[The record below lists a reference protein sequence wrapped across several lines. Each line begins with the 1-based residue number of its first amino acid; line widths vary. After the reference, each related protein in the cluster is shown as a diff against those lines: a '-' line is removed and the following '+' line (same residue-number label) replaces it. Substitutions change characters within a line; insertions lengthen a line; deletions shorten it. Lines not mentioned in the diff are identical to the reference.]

1 MAGLMSSIVNI
12 AAYHFAPLSGL
23 PELRGELFALCKA
36 NQLRGT
42 ILLSPEGV
50 NVFAAGRR
58 EGIDALVTRL
68 RAIPGVEQ
76 IEVKESFSDDRPFN
90 RMLVKIKKEIIAF
103 GVDGIAPGRYTSRRL
118 EARELKR
125 WLDEGR
131 PVTLLDTRNTF
142 EVDAGTFANAVA
154 IGVDDFRDFPAAVAR
169 LPEELKRQPIVTFC
183 TGGIRCEK
191 AAPFMER
198 AGFNDIYQLHGGILK
213 YFEECGGAHYDGDC
227 FVFDKRVAL
236 NAKLEAS
243 GLGQCFACQAIL
255 SADELKS
262 PKYVEGV
269 SCPRCHKTEIEAR
282 QVLVRERNAALAAL
296 LKTLPGAEAYDNIRP
311 ISVPLRLDGY
321 ELIDFLEAMRTHLS
335 RDEWMTAAGEQRL
348 ICRDEP
354 IQAGRI
360 MRAGERVYHHM
371 PATREPDVARDV
383 HILHED
389 EALVVVH
396 KPAPLPMHPCGRFNR
411 NSLSY
416 VLDQVYAPLHLRPA
430 HRLDA
435 DTSGVV
441 VFAKNRAVARVLQ
454 KAFEAGEVEKRYL
467 ALVHGTPAEE
477 RFECHLPIET
487 EPGDRGIR
495 LPSETGAPAS
505 TRFSVKSQFEN
516 GTTLLDVH
524 PLTGRTNQIRA
535 HLWALGWPI
544 VGDPIYR
551 MNYELGV
558 AKSLDVN
565 DAPLCLHAAEIS
577 FVHPITRVRVTYMAE
592 NSTWGRHL

>member
-1 MAGLMSSIVNI
+1 MSSIVNI

-23 PELRGELFALCKA
+23 PELRSELFALCKA

-50 NVFAAGRR
+50 NVFAAGQR

-76 IEVKESFSDDRPFN
+76 IEVKESFSADRPFN

-103 GVDGIAPGRYTSRRL
+103 GVDGIEPGRYTSRRL
-118 EARELKR
+118 EARDLKR

-142 EVDAGTFANAVA
+142 EVNAGTFANAVA
-154 IGVDDFRDFPAAVAR
+154 IGVDDFRDFPAAVER
-169 LPEELKRQPIVTFC
+169 LPDELKRQPIVTFC

-198 AGFNDIYQLHGGILK
+198 AGFSDIYQLHGGILK

-255 SADELKS
+255 SADELRS

-269 SCPRCHKTEIEAR
+269 SCPRCHKTDAEAR
-282 QVLVRERNAALAAL
+282 VALVSERNAALAEL
-296 LKTLPGAEAYDNIRP
+296 LQTLPGAEAYDNIRP
-311 ISVPLRLDGY
+311 ISVPMRLDGY
-321 ELIDFLEAMRTHLS
+321 ELLDFLDAMRTWLS
-335 RDEWMTAAGEQRL
+335 RDEWATAASEGRL
-348 ICRDEP
+348 TCRDEA
-354 IQAGRI
+354 IRAGRI
-360 MRAGERVYHHM
+360 MRAGERVYHHA
-371 PATREPDVARDV
+371 PATREPDVARDIRV
-383 HILHED
+383 LHED
-389 EALVVVH
+389 EALVAVH

-411 NSLSY
+411 NTLAY

-441 VFAKNRAVARVLQ
+441 VFAKHRAVARILQ
-454 KAFEAGEVEKRYL
+454 KAFEGGHVRKRYI
-467 ALVHGTPAEE
+467 ALVHGSPAEE

-487 EPGDRGIR
+487 EPGERGIR

-505 TRFSVKSQFEN
+505 TRFSVKVRFEN
-516 GTTLLDVH
+516 GTTLLDVE

-551 MNYELGV
+551 MNHELGT

-565 DAPLCLHAAEIS
+565 DPPLCLHAAEIS
-577 FVHPITRVRVTYMAE
+577 FEHPMTRERVRYSAE
-592 NSTWGRHL
+592 IPNWGIPL